1 VVPAGRRLPTTV
13 HVVIAVVFALTPWV
27 TLGFGTP
34 FAFAVA
40 TAYRRSKLLGVAA
53 ILYGLMLALEFS
65 TRPHGP
71 FPNDAI
77 FGGSIVALMVGGGI
91 HAAFIGPSIVRG
103 IRGRGGSRR
112 RAEDLVGSIANE
124 ERLAIA
130 SDPALRMAL
139 RRRERRRRAREIAAS
154 DPMLSAEL
162 GLGRP
167 DRIRQFDD
175 GGLIDIN
182 RVPSSVLAELPG
194 FDQAMADRVVRARER
209 FEGLRSG
216 ADLVVHA
223 GVPTEVVERVSDRL
237 LFGAP

>member
-1 VVPAGRRLPTTV
+1 MPPEGRRLPTIV
-13 HVVIAVVFALTPWV
+13 RVVIAVVFALTPWV

-34 FAFAVA
+34 FVFAVA

-53 ILYGLMLALEFS
+53 IVYGLTLALEFS
-65 TRPHGP
+65 TRPRGP

-91 HAAFIGPSIVRG
+91 HAALIGPSIVRVSG
-103 IRGRGGSRR
+103 DAEGSRR
-112 RAEDLVGSIANE
+112 RDEDLVESIANE
-124 ERLAIA
+124 ERLTIA

-154 DPMLSAEL
+154 DPTLSVEL
-162 GLGRP
+162 GIGRP
-167 DRIRQFDD
+167 ERMRKFDD

-182 RVPSSVLAELPG
+182 QVPSSVLAELPG